1 MVQGVPDVGKWNE
14 RMDELAERSRTDLN
28 VINEWAEL
36 LEEGVAAKLP
46 DIEITLMRHREI
58 SPNLDM
64 YMDQVLAEDDNRF
77 DEDDEDDEDDIE
89 FDDEDEDED
98 GDGDEDEFSDEEL
111 AEVLRNGGQLGGS
124 RAGITKGGETIE
136 VEHMR
141 EGEEEE
147 EHKLEEVA
155 REELANELE
164 REQGGGKD
172 SKGQKG
178 RKI

>member
-64 YMDQVLAEDDNRF
+64 YMDQVLAEDDDRF
-77 DEDDEDDEDDIE
+77 DEDDEDDIE

-98 GDGDEDEFSDEEL
+98 GDEDELSDEEL
-111 AEVLRNGGQLGGS
+111 AEVLRNEGQLGGS

-172 SKGQKG
+172 RKDQKG